1 MASNFTQQQLGA
13 TRPAAIGPVQL
24 PRRTG
29 LFPSPAD
36 WRDEVIYFLLPDR
49 FSDGREN
56 TRPMVDPANRAAARP
71 AGFRWD
77 RWADSGGSRWQ
88 GGTLHGVIS
97 KLPYLA
103 DLGVTTVW
111 LGPVWKQRR
120 PDNSYHGYAIQDFL
134 EVDPRF
140 GTRKDLVDLVSA
152 AHGRKLRVILDV
164 IFNHTGNNW
173 VYNGDQD
180 MPPYLQWPGFYQ
192 RGRWR
197 TGADGLASSIGGN
210 EDGVWPEELQS
221 DGTYTRAGEGDLGAG
236 DFDDPHA
243 EFRRTDFVG
252 LRDVNYDGSAALEN
266 LARCYKYW
274 IALTDCD
281 GFRIDTLKHVGFET
295 GRNFCGTI
303 KEFAANLGKADF
315 FLVGEVAGSDYDAGR
330 YQEVLGSN
338 LNATLDIGD
347 SRRQLHAVAKG
358 LTAPRAY
365 FDFVL
370 SWDDE
375 LGSHRNAGRRHVS
388 ILDDHDHVSGD
399 KVRFSSDAAS
409 DHQVVA
415 GVAIQLFSLG
425 IPCVY
430 YGTEQAFS
438 GPEKSER
445 DQYLP
450 DYNSGTDKYLREA
463 MFGPSHP
470 RNSGAAGI
478 GNGDDAF
485 DSAMPGFGPF
495 GTCGAHAFN
504 NRAAAFVRIASLCQ
518 VRSKFPVLKYGRL
531 YPRPIS
537 VLGGAFTEAAP
548 GELIAW
554 SRILDEE
561 EALCIVNGHGNEA
574 RGADV
579 IVDAN
584 LNAVNAPGN
593 PWGPG
598 GPAFEVIANSMQ
610 ASHDA
615 QNPGTPYTGPHPVGQ
630 PVSVQ
635 VRDGAAFVS
644 VEGLGPSE
652 VLVLINRY

>member
-1 MASNFTQQQLGA
+1 MASPFQEQQLA
-13 TRPAAIGPVQL
+13 ASRPATIRPVQL

-29 LFPSPAD
+29 LFPSPSD
-36 WRDEVIYFLLPDR
+36 WRDEIIYFLLPDR
-49 FSDGREN
+49 FSDGQEN
-56 TRPMVDPANRAAARP
+56 TRPMVDSSNRAAARP

-77 RWADSGGSRWQ
+77 NWAESGGSRWQ
-88 GGTLHGVIS
+88 GGTLKGVKS
-97 KLPYLA
+97 KLSYLA

-173 VYNGDQD
+173 VYEGDQD
-180 MPPYLQWPGFYQ
+180 RPGYRQWPGFYR
-192 RGRWR
+192 RGKWR
-197 TGADGLASSIGGN
+197 TAADGLADAAASN
-210 EDGVWPEELQS
+210 EDGVWPQELQAE
-221 DGTYTRAGEGDLGAG
+221 DNYTRAGVGSLGAG
-236 DFDDPHA
+236 DFSDPHA
-243 EFRRTDFVG
+243 EFRRTDFEG
-252 LRDVNYDGSAALEN
+252 LRDVNFDGSRALEL

-281 GFRIDTLKHVGFET
+281 GFRIDTLKHVTFET
-295 GRNFCGTI
+295 GRNFCGSI

-315 FLVGEVAGSDYDAGR
+315 FLVGEVAGGDYDAGR
-330 YQEVLGSN
+330 YHEVLGSN

-347 SRRQLHAVAKG
+347 SRRQLHRVAKG
-358 LTAPRAY
+358 LAAPRAY

-370 SWDDE
+370 SWNDD

-399 KVRFSSDAAS
+399 KVRFSSDGAS

-445 DQYLP
+445 DQFLP
-450 DYNSGTDKYLREA
+450 DYNRGPDKYLREA
-463 MFGPSHP
+463 MFGPKHP
-470 RNSGAAGI
+470 RKSGAAGI
-478 GNGDDAF
+478 GEGALDT
-485 DSAMPGFGPF
+485 SMLGFGPF

-504 NRAAAFVRIASLCQ
+504 KRTPAYVRIASLSHARQ
-518 VRSKFPVLKYGRL
+518 KFPVLRYGRL

-537 VLGGAFTEAAP
+537 VLGGDFGEPAA

-561 EALCIVNGHGNEA
+561 EALCVVNGHGNEV
-574 RGADV
+574 RGGDV

-584 LNAVNAPGN
+584 LNAIDTPGD
-593 PWGPG
+593 PWGSA
-598 GPAFEVIANSMQ
+598 GPAFQVIANSME
-610 ASHDA
+610 AAHNA
-615 QNPGTPYTGPHPVGQ
+615 AHPATPYTGSHAVGQ
-630 PVSVQ
+630 RLPVQ
-635 VRDGAAFVS
+635 RRNGTAFVS
-644 VEGLGPSE
+644 IRGLGASE
-652 VLVLINRY
+652 VLVLINRM